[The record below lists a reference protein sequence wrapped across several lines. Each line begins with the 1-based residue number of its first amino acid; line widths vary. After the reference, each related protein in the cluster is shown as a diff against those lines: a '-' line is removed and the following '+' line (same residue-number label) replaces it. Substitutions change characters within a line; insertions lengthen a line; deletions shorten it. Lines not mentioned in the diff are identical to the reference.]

1 MDLIHDRYGL
11 LIASLYN
18 NKAFQIHNR
27 GLVTHS
33 VVKDIFCSPPWK
45 TNRGDIE
52 IKPRLTSLKTKRKIN
67 LSMAYPP
74 LSPSG

>member
-18 NKAFQIHNR
+18 NKALQIHHR

-52 IKPRLTSLKTKRKIN
+52 IKLRLIKPQNKKKN
-67 LSMAYPP
+67 
-74 LSPSG
+74 